1 MSENDDDD
9 LGPCGSICERAEVI
23 RGIAADLETKN
34 NKDAR
39 RLLIQAGET
48 VLLHMRPPSA
58 SVVSLVPTSGKPAK
72 ERPL

>member
-1 MSENDDDD
+1 MSENDDEA
-9 LGPCGSICERAEVI
+9 LLPCDSICERAEVI

-39 RLLIQAGET
+39 RLLIRAAET
-48 VLLHMRPPSA
+48 VLLHMHPPSA
-58 SVVSLVPTSGKPAK
+58 DVLTLVPKADKPAK

>member
-1 MSENDDDD
+1 MPMLLEERAMTENDDDD
-9 LGPCGSICERAEVI
+9 LGPCDSICERAEVI

-39 RLLIQAGET
+39 RLLIQAAET

-58 SVVSLVPTSGKPAK
+58 GGRCRTS
-72 ERPL
+72 